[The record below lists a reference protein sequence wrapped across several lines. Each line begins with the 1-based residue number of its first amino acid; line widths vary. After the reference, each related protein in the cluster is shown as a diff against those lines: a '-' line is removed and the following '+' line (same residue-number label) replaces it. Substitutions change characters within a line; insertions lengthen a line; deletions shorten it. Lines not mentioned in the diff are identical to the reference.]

1 MTTLVLNYS
10 TNLLENILKMI
21 RNTFLTIMVG
31 WRNARQRSVNRHVAE
46 QLIRHAKSDYQYYT
60 IDSLAAELDK
70 KAGI

>member
-1 MTTLVLNYS
+1 MTTMVLHYS

-46 QLIRHAKSDYQYYT
+46 QLIRHAKSDYQYHT